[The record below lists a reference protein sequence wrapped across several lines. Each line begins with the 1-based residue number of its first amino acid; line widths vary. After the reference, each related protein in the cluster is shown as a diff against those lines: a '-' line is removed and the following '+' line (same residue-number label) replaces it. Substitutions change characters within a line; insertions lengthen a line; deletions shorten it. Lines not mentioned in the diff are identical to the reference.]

1 MMTKRWK
8 FTMKSKVVT
17 LLLAM
22 MPMLAV
28 ADGDAGAGEMVFSK
42 TCKGCHT
49 IGRAAQHAFGPELNG
64 VIGRTAGVTPGYKYS
79 DAMQAS
85 GLVWSEANLT
95 RFVADPGD
103 VVPGTRMHF
112 WGLSDPQKV
121 ADLLAFL
128 KANP

>member
-1 MMTKRWK
+1 MGK
-8 FTMKSKVVT
+8 FKMKAG
-17 LLLAM
+17 LALGWIWLALAM
-22 MPMLAV
+22 PCIAR
-28 ADGDAGAGEMVFSK
+28 ADGDAAAGQAVFEK

-64 VIGRTAGVTPGYKYS
+64 LIGRKAGSMPGYKYS
-79 DAMQAS
+79 DEMQAS
-85 GLVWSEANLT
+85 GIVWSEANLT
-95 RFVADPGD
+95 AFIAAPTD

-121 ADLLAFL
+121 ADLLAWL